1 MSADIQRAAI
11 SYFGLPEGTQMV
23 EGGPLGC
30 FAFVIPLTEEH
41 MRGIADRMKA
51 LSEPADL
58 MTQPAYYIGADG
70 KEHPIIGFGAN
81 TKSKEELRDEYNGM
95 AAKDRARFGSFG
107 QYCAQSAMGMAQDD
121 AIEPEAQGAGGRKV
135 MHVDTPE
142 EEQSALPDTVWVAN
156 YDLTREQGAMASDHR
171 KGQCLMQ
178 VAMLTEAQRSKYAKD
193 GA

>member
-1 MSADIQRAAI
+1 MSAAIQQAAI

-51 LSEPADL
+51 LSEPIHTEPGWTAPLKTRD
-58 MTQPAYYIGADG
+58 
-70 KEHPIIGFGAN
+70 
-81 TKSKEELRDEYNGM
+81 ELRSEYNAMSIKERG
-95 AAKDRARFGSFG
+95 RFGSFN
-107 QYCAQSAMGMAQDD
+107 QYCIESTMGLVQDD

-135 MHVDTPE
+135 MHVNAPE
-142 EEQSALPDTVWVAN
+142 EEQSALPEAVW
-156 YDLTREQGAMASDHR
+156 LPSKEITHEQRIMMSDS
-171 KGQCLMQ
+171 KAVDGKPWCLVQ
-178 VAMLTEAQRSKYAKD
+178 VAMLTEDQRNKYAKG

>member
-1 MSADIQRAAI
+1 MSAAIQQAAI

-51 LSEPADL
+51 LSELIEDAVVFAPSL
-58 MTQPAYYIGADG
+58 
-70 KEHPIIGFGAN
+70 
-81 TKSKEELRDEYNGM
+81 TKTKDELRAEYNAM
-95 AAKDRARFGSFG
+95 SKDQKGNWGSFG
-107 QYCAQSAMGMAQDD
+107 QYCAASVMGTAQDD
-121 AIEPEAQGAGGRKV
+121 AIEPEAQGAGGRKI
-135 MHVDTPE
+135 MHVNVPE
-142 EEQSALPDTVWVAN
+142 EEQSALPDAVWVPDN
-156 YDLTREQGAMASDHR
+156 ELSMHQIDMASDRDVHE
-171 KGQCLMQ
+171 GVGFVCLMQ